1 MADRGF
7 DLEEQLTFQADA
19 DRRCSL
25 APADR
30 IDSRGYVSE
39 PPRGGLPVLEADEL
53 LVFGSNN
60 YLGLTANQRVQN
72 AARQA
77 AATVGTGSGGSRLT
91 TGDTMVHH
99 DLERLLAE
107 TFETDRALAFSSG
120 YAANVG
126 TITALEPDVVFV
138 DEYTHVSAFDGCR
151 LAGTEVVPY
160 GHCDPDALREAV
172 DDALERR
179 AIAEARSNTDANAD
193 VDVDTNAGDDTDAD
207 ADTKANANA
216 DADTGDESWLV
227 VTDSVFSQDGWVAPL
242 EELCDVADSVGAWIM
257 VDESHATGL
266 YVRGGGIVQAEG
278 LADRVDIQMGALS
291 TALASQGG
299 YVAGDDALIEW
310 LAARAPPFVES
321 TGLTP
326 MAAAA
331 ASEALHLSKHGD
343 HRESLWENVTRLR
356 DGLLTMG
363 YEVDGDSQIL
373 PVYVETRDVARAL
386 ANDLRDRG
394 VIVSA
399 PVRTRSGGHASRN
412 EVREGYVYA
421 LPTAAH
427 TRDDLVACLE
437 AFQDAGEAL
446 DLL

>member
-7 DLEEQLTFQADA
+7 DLEEQLTSQADA
-19 DRRCSL
+19 DRRYSL

-39 PPRGGLPVLEADEL
+39 PPRGGLPILEADEL

-126 TITALEPDVVFV
+126 TITALDPDVVFV

-151 LAGTEVVPY
+151 LSGTEVVPY
-160 GHCDPDALREAV
+160 GHCDPDALRDAV

-179 AIAEARSNTDANAD
+179 AVDDGRSTADAD
-193 VDVDTNAGDDTDAD
+193 TTVRVDTNAGDDTDAGD
-207 ADTKANANA
+207 DTKADAN
-216 DADTGDESWLV
+216 ADTGDESWLV

-242 EELCDVADSVGAWIM
+242 KELCDVADSVGAWVM

-373 PVYVETRDVARAL
+373 PVYVETRDAARTL
-386 ANDLRDRG
+386 ADDLRDRG

-399 PVRTRSGGHASRN
+399 PIRASSGGHASRN
-412 EVREGYVYA
+412 AVQEGYVYV

-427 TRDDLVACLE
+427 TRDDLVICLE
-437 AFQDAGEAL
+437 AFQDAGEACG
-446 DLL
+446 LL